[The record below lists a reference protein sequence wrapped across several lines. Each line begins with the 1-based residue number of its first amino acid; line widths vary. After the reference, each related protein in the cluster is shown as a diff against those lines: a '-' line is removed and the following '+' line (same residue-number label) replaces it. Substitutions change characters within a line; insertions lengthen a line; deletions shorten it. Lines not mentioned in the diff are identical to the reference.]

1 VKNTIAK
8 RGVVLPECPPNHYA
22 AKLSELDKLMV
33 GYVPQGGNWKNI
45 PDSVPSQRLV
55 QIRESFKAGKGS
67 RSTYYGRLRENAPAY
82 TISTYF
88 ARPGNG
94 CNIHYEQN
102 RTLTQRE
109 AARLQSFPDYFVF
122 KGTKGSIDDQIG
134 NAVPPLLAYQIARSL
149 PEKSGM
155 FVDLFC
161 GAGGLALGF
170 EWAGWKP
177 IISNDIM
184 PGAIETHKFN
194 LEGETVCGDIT
205 SPEVIDAILKACAK
219 ARVDN
224 PKLPLYVIG
233 GPPCQ
238 GFSTANC
245 NRSTDDQ
252 RNWLFRAYLRILDL
266 VKPDGFVFENV
277 TGIQNFQG
285 GKFFS
290 MILGELKTQVEDV
303 VVNKFNAAEFAVP
316 QRRERVIV
324 YGSSKAKVGR
334 FIMKKLT
341 RINKPNDRPLLAMM
355 EQEELPLAVSVKDT
369 ISDLPPVADAEDG
382 SSKPYVSPPNS
393 DYQRFMRGEIGPGEF
408 LEAIRK

>member
-1 VKNTIAK
+1 MKKIMPMG
-8 RGVVLPECPPNHYA
+8 GVVRPECPPNHYA
-22 AKLSELDKLMV
+22 AKLSALDRLMV
-33 GYVPQGGNWKNI
+33 GYVPPGGNWKNI
-45 PDSVPSQRLV
+45 PESVPSRRLV

-67 RSTYYGRLRENAPAY
+67 RSTYYGRLRAEAPAY

-88 ARPGNG
+88 TRPGNG
-94 CNIHYEQN
+94 CNIHYEQD

-109 AARLQSFPDYFVF
+109 AARIQSFPDYFVF

-134 NAVPPLLAYQIARSL
+134 NAVPPLLAYQIARAL
-149 PEKSGM
+149 PERTGM

-177 IISNDIM
+177 VISNDIM
-184 PGAIETHKFN
+184 PNAIETHRLN
-194 LEGETVCGDIT
+194 LEGEAICGDIT
-205 SPEVIDAILKACAK
+205 SQTVIDAILKACAE
-219 ARVDN
+219 ARAKN
-224 PKLPLYVIG
+224 PNLPLYVIG

-252 RNWLFRAYLRILDL
+252 RNWLFKAYLHILDL

-285 GKFFS
+285 GKFFG
-290 MILGELKTQVEDV
+290 MILEELKTQVEDV

-324 YGSSKAKVGR
+324 YGSTRAKVQKFKMEKR
-334 FIMKKLT
+334 T
-341 RINKPNDRPLLAMM
+341 RVSKPGASPLFELM
-355 EQEELPLAVSVKDT
+355 EREELPPAVSVRDT
-369 ISDLPPVADAEDG
+369 MSDLPPVVDAEDG
-382 SSKPYVSPPNS
+382 SSKPYVSPPRS
-393 DYQRFMRGEIGPGEF
+393 DYQRFMRGEIGPDDF
-408 LEAIRK
+408 LAAIRK